1 MLDRG
6 ITVALAVDGSASNDS
21 SDMLGELRHALLLQ
35 RVSRG
40 SAALGARD
48 VLRMATEAGARALGY
63 ERIGKI
69 EPGYAADLAVFDVSG
84 IAYAGSLSDP
94 LAALVFSGYDHGTA
108 YTIVNG
114 RVVVD
119 GGRLAALDERELAA
133 RANRAAA
140 RLVAGA

>member
-1 MLDRG
+1 
-6 ITVALAVDGSASNDS
+6 
-21 SDMLGELRHALLLQ
+21 MLGELRHALLLQ

-48 VLRMATEAGARALGY
+48 VVRMATEFGARALGF
-63 ERIGKI
+63 ERIGRI

-119 GGRLAALDERELAA
+119 GGRIAALDERKLAE